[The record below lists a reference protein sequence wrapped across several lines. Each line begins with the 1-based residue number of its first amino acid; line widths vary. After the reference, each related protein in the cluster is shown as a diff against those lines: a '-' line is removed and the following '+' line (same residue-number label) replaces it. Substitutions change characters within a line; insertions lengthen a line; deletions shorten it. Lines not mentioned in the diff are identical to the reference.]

1 MASADKDVLPELEAA
16 PASLKSAVWKYFAF
30 PVSYVAS
37 VRVVDRN
44 TTVCKM
50 CYMRVPYPATGN
62 TTNMAAHIRRHHKD
76 VDLTGKTSSLVQ
88 PTIQSSFV
96 VKLAQTS
103 ARAEAITNAI
113 GLFIAADL
121 QPYSVVENTGFKH
134 LISVLEPRYSIPS
147 RSHLTTKVLPS
158 MYEDTKENV
167 LRGLSNAELIAIT
180 TDGWTSRATESYITV
195 TAHYVNNEWEIE
207 SPVLQTRPIYES
219 HTSDNLAE
227 VLQEAVL
234 EWKLDRQNTTIPV
247 TTDNAKN
254 IVNASNAAGLS
265 PHIGCFA
272 HTVNLASQKGLGVNQ
287 ISRLLGKVRR
297 VVTFFHKST
306 TAAAVLKA
314 KQEMLQLPPHKLI
327 QDVATRWN
335 SSYDMLTRYL
345 EQQAAVYSALTEKDV
360 KKNAKDLITLSD
372 QDVTVLE
379 DVVEV
384 LKPMKTITTLL
395 SSEQQ
400 PTVSMILPLK
410 HSILTAMK
418 HSGTDSQIV
427 KDVKSAIA
435 TNIEG
440 RYSNPSLQQFLNES
454 TALDPRF
461 KSLPHLDDPSRKEIF
476 NNLAE
481 KIIQRHPTQD
491 PGQGTS
497 QNPPEDP
504 ETAASSEGSPPAKRT
519 TLSELFGDFY
529 STAPTTPTTPELWPD
544 VVKEEIELYRMA
556 KVISVDA
563 NPLKWWKNN
572 EHQYP
577 NLSKLSKHY
586 LAVQATSVASERV
599 FSTAGDIVT
608 AQRAALSP
616 DNVDILIF
624 LKKNLKI

>member
-1 MASADKDVLPELEAA
+1 MASADKDALLELEAA

-30 PVSYVAS
+30 AVSYVDS
-37 VRVVDRN
+37 VRVVDKK

-50 CYMRVPYPATGN
+50 CYTRVPYPATGN
-62 TTNMAAHIRRHHKD
+62 TTNMAGHIRRHHKD
-76 VDLTGKTSSLVQ
+76 VDLAGKTSSLVQ
-88 PTIQSSFV
+88 PTIDSSFV
-96 VKLAQTS
+96 MKLAQTS
-103 ARAEAITNAI
+103 ACAKAITNAI

-121 QPYSVVENTGFKH
+121 QPYSVVENAGFKH

-147 RSHLTTKVLPS
+147 RSHLTTKLLPS
-158 MYEDTKENV
+158 MYEDAKENV
-167 LRGLSNAELIAIT
+167 LTGLSTAELVAIT
-180 TDGWTSRATESYITV
+180 TDDWTSRATESYIIV
-195 TAHYVNNEWEIE
+195 TAHYVNNDWEIE

-227 VLQEAVL
+227 VLKEAVL
-234 EWKLDRQNTTIPV
+234 EWKLDKQNTTIPV

-287 ISRLLGKVRR
+287 ISRLLSKVRR

-306 TAAAVLKA
+306 TAAVVLKA

-327 QDVATRWN
+327 QDVTTRWN
-335 SSYDMLTRYL
+335 SSYDMLKRYL

-360 KKNAKDLITLSD
+360 KKNANDLITHSD

-410 HSILTAMK
+410 HSILTTMK
-418 HSGTDSQIV
+418 HTGTDSQIV

-440 RYSNPSLQQFLNES
+440 RYSDLSLQQFLNES

-461 KSLPHLDDPSRKEIF
+461 KSLPHLDDPSRKD
-476 NNLAE
+476 
-481 KIIQRHPTQD
+481 IQQS
-491 PGQGTS
+491 G
-497 QNPPEDP
+497 
-504 ETAASSEGSPPAKRT
+504 
-519 TLSELFGDFY
+519 
-529 STAPTTPTTPELWPD
+529 
-544 VVKEEIELYRMA
+544 
-556 KVISVDA
+556 
-563 NPLKWWKNN
+563 
-572 EHQYP
+572 
-577 NLSKLSKHY
+577 
-586 LAVQATSVASERV
+586 
-599 FSTAGDIVT
+599 
-608 AQRAALSP
+608 
-616 DNVDILIF
+616 
-624 LKKNLKI
+624 

>member
-1 MASADKDVLPELEAA
+1 MASADKDALLELEAA

-30 PVSYVAS
+30 AVSYVDS
-37 VRVVDRN
+37 VRVVDKK

-50 CYMRVPYPATGN
+50 CYTRVPYPATGN
-62 TTNMAAHIRRHHKD
+62 TTNMAGHIRRHHKD
-76 VDLTGKTSSLVQ
+76 VDLAGKTSSLVQ
-88 PTIQSSFV
+88 PTIDSSFV
-96 VKLAQTS
+96 MKLAQTS
-103 ARAEAITNAI
+103 ARAKAITNAI
-113 GLFIAADL
+113 GLFIAAGL
-121 QPYSVVENTGFKH
+121 QPYSVVENAGFKH

-147 RSHLTTKVLPS
+147 RSHLTTRLLPS
-158 MYEDTKENV
+158 MYEDAKEKV
-167 LRGLSNAELIAIT
+167 LRGLSTAELVAIT

-195 TAHYVNNEWEIE
+195 TAHYVNNDWEIE

-227 VLQEAVL
+227 VLKEAVL
-234 EWKLDRQNTTIPV
+234 EWKLDKQNTTIPV

-265 PHIGCFA
+265 QHIGFFA
-272 HTVNLASQKGLGVNQ
+272 HTENLASQKGLGVNQ
-287 ISRLLGKVRR
+287 ISRLLSKVRR

-306 TAAAVLKA
+306 TAAVVLKA

-327 QDVATRWN
+327 QDVTTRWN
-335 SSYDMLTRYL
+335 SSYDMLKRYL

-410 HSILTAMK
+410 HSILTTMK
-418 HSGTDSQIV
+418 HTGTDSQIV

-440 RYSNPSLQQFLNES
+440 RYSDLSLQQFLNES

-476 NNLAE
+476 NSLAE
-481 KIIQRHPTQD
+481 KILQKHPTQTQAS
-491 PGQGTS
+491 GNATS
-497 QNPPEDP
+497 QYHAENP
-504 ETAASSEGSPPAKRT
+504 ETAASSEGSPPAKRI

-529 STAPTTPTTPELWPD
+529 STASTTSTTPKSWPD

-563 NPLKWWKNN
+563 YPLKW
-572 EHQYP
+572 
-577 NLSKLSKHY
+577 
-586 LAVQATSVASERV
+586 
-599 FSTAGDIVT
+599 
-608 AQRAALSP
+608 
-616 DNVDILIF
+616 
-624 LKKNLKI
+624 

>member
-1 MASADKDVLPELEAA
+1 
-16 PASLKSAVWKYFAF
+16 
-30 PVSYVAS
+30 
-37 VRVVDRN
+37 
-44 TTVCKM
+44 
-50 CYMRVPYPATGN
+50 
-62 TTNMAAHIRRHHKD
+62 
-76 VDLTGKTSSLVQ
+76 
-88 PTIQSSFV
+88 
-96 VKLAQTS
+96 
-103 ARAEAITNAI
+103 
-113 GLFIAADL
+113 
-121 QPYSVVENTGFKH
+121 
-134 LISVLEPRYSIPS
+134 
-147 RSHLTTKVLPS
+147 
-158 MYEDTKENV
+158 
-167 LRGLSNAELIAIT
+167 
-180 TDGWTSRATESYITV
+180 
-195 TAHYVNNEWEIE
+195 
-207 SPVLQTRPIYES
+207 
-219 HTSDNLAE
+219 
-227 VLQEAVL
+227 
-234 EWKLDRQNTTIPV
+234 
-247 TTDNAKN
+247 
-254 IVNASNAAGLS
+254 
-265 PHIGCFA
+265 
-272 HTVNLASQKGLGVNQ
+272 
-287 ISRLLGKVRR
+287 
-297 VVTFFHKST
+297 
-306 TAAAVLKA
+306 
-314 KQEMLQLPPHKLI
+314 
-327 QDVATRWN
+327 
-335 SSYDMLTRYL
+335 MLTRYL

-384 LKPMKTITTLL
+384 LKPMKTIITLL
-395 SSEQQ
+395 SLEQQ

-435 TNIEG
+435 TNIGG

-481 KIIQRHPTQD
+481 KILQRHPTQD

-529 STAPTTPTTPELWPD
+529 STAPTTPTTPKLWPD

-599 FSTAGDIVT
+599 FSTAGAIVT